1 MSHHSCNPFMQGTEK
16 DSSRGPLHPG
26 TGSYPSG
33 FGHSRGS
40 VGGLLTSLV
49 HHSVNSPGQAPN
61 GNLQTPC
68 NLLVPGKREDVRL
81 SVNQVSDST
90 AQLTYRS
97 EFLTSNKGTSSYTK
111 LTGHSEMQSKSVNV
125 SSSSPAVMAG
135 YFGGESVPFRVAED
149 DRSIPGLGSDD
160 IPRPTPGDPSASSQ
174 PKYTFEAASNILQQF
189 GLEMDDLEP
198 LLSFPEDQ
206 VTPANLPFIL
216 RKIRTCKE
224 NASSSSADIDKKSV
238 QNQASK
244 IIDYGHTSK
253 YVGNM
258 VDSLGRFADGGIDS
272 EKSKRKEDGAYAQ
285 RLQEDGK
292 VDPTKHVPNVSNSHF
307 QLGAYCD
314 SRRCL
319 PKTDAVSNVVPD
331 YRLSTSETL
340 KHIPPSSHLKQPA
353 QEKSVRSGLS
363 QTFHPSPSAGNK
375 SMTNSSNMGTAVS
388 ELAKPQALQKTGM
401 LLNPRRQPNLTPAMP
416 PVMQTTQNSYT
427 PAGLLSNPTPTF
439 CGPPQSPLNHPFVSE
454 STFKGSA
461 IPRLITSNM
470 QGATISPT
478 NKVPSFKDTVFKGL
492 PTAAM
497 MHDYAA
503 TTPRIFPHTC
513 SLCYKEFAQMK
524 EWVTHQNSA
533 LHLENCKRLRKEY
546 PQWDGSVTRALNDEW
561 KNPNPTAK
569 RSHGSRRSPKR
580 QSPLRHGTRKQ
591 GRSRSRSCS
600 PQTSSY
606 GCKRSYDNR
615 NSPERHHGSSSPR
628 RDKQQSYSASRHHSN
643 SPPRWSQERRH
654 SPPRHHG
661 SSSPRWS
668 QEDWRQESR
677 HHGSSPL
684 RWSQER
690 QQQPASASPKR
701 QTKRSPTERCTSHRV
716 SPGESKERLHSLKN
730 SMERQVPP
738 LKGISKRQTQLKGT
752 KKDLSLS
759 GTKEKSSAFESHEP
773 NKSLKPNKSSTP
785 GVKKTAEKLAK
796 SVLGSSVLQSLPKQC
811 DVEAVVKSLTPVILA
826 EWGKIMVSSSAPLK
840 TKKLVTSSTPTV
852 SSSAAKKKPVKKK
865 PAVSTLEAGKVTPP
879 TMVKLSGIQPCISH
893 HDVLS
898 AVERYGRTKS
908 VLLIRSRREAV
919 VCFEKEEDARKV
931 KTLEIKGCTV
941 TPKPKETLKKE
952 PKKSLAKKAAVTKLS
967 SPKIA
972 QSRTASQRKVPSS
985 LKERVKTM
993 KKCPASASKINPLLS
1008 KAKAVSTGGTVMRKK
1023 SKLGLKRRPVKPT
1036 ISEMQ
1041 TEVIDFE
1048 QIASPEEPDSGV
1060 ELKTGGESSDQTG
1073 VASFVAD
1080 VAGGESNKG
1089 AAEEMEGNATSALIP
1104 GKLAEE
1110 EDVGPNML
1118 RSTLAHEDQNNF
1130 GEESLMSHDHSKVA
1144 GEGDT
1149 AHEESKAPQKIILPL
1164 NPIAG
1169 DSRQTLPPEQIDV
1182 GVESKTGGLSP
1193 DQTAGVVID
1202 LTPDAT
1208 VESKGTEG
1216 GMEVAAT
1223 AADPGEITRI
1233 MHESQSSIGS
1243 PVEDEAIGSHG
1254 STENMETEPSKWTG
1268 NTHKNQN
1275 TNVECLN
1282 LDQSGGVDLACDGQ
1296 TIPEDEVP
1304 VQKPIPCLIG
1314 TERILPHKKSDLN
1327 FKKQRGAS
1335 GRTDAATIVIDLTLE
1350 ETDQP
1355 LSTFTVEPKRAAPEG
1370 TTIATPANKGINTTL
1385 SSQSSKVTKKG
1396 TNSPESV
1403 LKGVNLR
1410 FFRHMI
1416 AAHCDK
1422 VTHGMKLK
1430 DFSKLGLCNLV
1441 ISQLPYG
1448 EPDAHLLSALQSA
1461 LQVFSP
1467 PGWELDFYFLR
1478 EAGVVI
1484 VPLPPGRCAYDI
1496 LHQTKW
1502 RHYRG
1507 RKLHYQI
1514 FNSNVA
1520 SSPLMFFQTI
1530 MKFIG
1535 ESAVIDGSKTVFFG
1549 RITEEEVAELQ
1560 RGFKDT
1566 ESVQYFL
1573 PLYRKL
1579 FIEFSTLEDADQF
1592 GLQLSL
1598 KNGPIGKDVYR
1609 LGVTP
1614 AEGSS
1619 CQFSVDGA
1627 DAHLFDA
1634 SIPEGSHAPFWLPIS
1649 SRPYLYPTLRPSFV
1663 IPEHRTIKNIADV
1676 EALAPLSDFRTVMFT
1691 NLPQECN
1698 AHWAIKRRVQAL
1710 LTNVTPLFYNY
1721 CITVLPQQRRA
1732 FVHFDDW
1739 ESYSTCLQD
1748 LIKTPIYIGKN
1759 KLSLHLVTQPM
1770 CAQHSEDLMYQSLMA
1785 LSNTPVKSPHSLSER
1800 LLLVGI
1806 SSYTKK
1812 VVGQLLDKVISV
1824 GPFVDFLPL
1833 GNRICIEMV
1842 NSEDVKKLV
1851 HMKQSSTHEMKLRQ
1865 IMNFESC
1872 QDMSRRLNLSNE
1884 RQEKILQSEG
1894 SGDARFPSS
1903 CQVEPARSDVPAP
1916 VNTPAGATQSHVS
1929 AIVQESE
1936 LGTDVKSDAIVIDED
1951 CEHEVKSDAGSTDTD
1966 DLRPSTKTPSVLQS
1980 SSAPAIPNM
1989 DLMFFTLKAAI
2000 REHRLAK
2007 VRLMDNQHAGVP
2019 LATDESD
2026 DTRSVSGEIQSEC
2039 LVIVDEVSDMDL
2051 QSSLESRETRTDDFS
2066 DKTQLSSRP
2075 TQDKTN
2081 QTPTES
2087 HSSADDV
2094 DSAHKGHE
2102 IPPSDI
2108 HLQVE
2113 GVPAQS
2119 DGTCVDK
2126 QTEELQPQGNRNED
2140 SCDDFENF
2148 EILDEFECQVAEE
2161 MDDAN
2166 QDDRLETH
2174 CSEGRAEEPA
2184 AHVLN
2189 NKADQEESESFQVI
2203 DSINEDNAV
2212 EGQDSPIQE
2221 SNSAGHL
2228 TPVVDD
2234 VIIVDGLSGKSLN
2247 AESCSV
2253 PKDVPHQCG
2262 IISPR
2267 EPSTQDPSAISDV
2280 HPEAF
2285 QILDSVDDQ
2294 SENEDEPKDRSDVT
2308 QLAEDTDVLQEDVE
2322 YEVIDSVDDQA
2333 TTRGREN
2340 CSNWDTTD
2348 LPHISAA
2355 VTKQEPQ
2362 NRVTEELYEI
2372 VDSVEGDQI
2381 HVSDIETTRR
2391 SSRTREKESNAP
2403 DGAEQFEQPDKCAE
2417 TEESTME
2424 ESTNKGVTSK
2434 TRSSRSKRGLSR
2446 EMEGPHKE
2454 RMTTR
2459 SGRSLLNQA
2468 ISTRSRR
2475 NTPTTASSACE
2486 TLDSVEGDVKE
2497 QPLAKGRRR
2506 RPRSPI
2512 YMDQHDDN
2520 FAYQILD
2527 SVGEDMR
2534 RPPSTDENE
2543 FSYQVLDSVE
2553 GPVKTDETFS
2563 CASLEKS
2570 NKELMENAE
2579 NEEEGIYQVLDSCDD
2594 EPPAQQFTE
2603 SEATAE
2609 NEVAV
2614 SLEKEDCS
2622 DVAPEHQISPD
2633 SNKRAQGE
2641 TNVPMYGMDSAIRSI
2656 LENLED
2662 VSEEEDDS
2670 FPEASE
2676 HEKQEKEENLSM
2688 VMDET
2693 PIGVNKTK
2701 SVRSPAR
2708 DYVVNGRRSH
2718 LEREKVVINTSEMV
2732 TVDEVTAEDVSEAKT
2747 GGVME
2752 EDYQTMVTLDE
2763 ISEEEEEEA
2772 AVPEIFPPLDE
2783 QGGDKKEK
2791 DKQSDNKEVINF
2803 VTVDE
2808 VHDNDDDLK
2817 KDQVTLCRSR
2827 RAKRLQAASVRK
2839 SSRLHKLNETEEEKR
2854 LDEAPLSPPYAEVEE
2869 PQIQM
2874 DTEKT
2879 DLEADSKL
2887 VDGASSV
2894 DSALAL
2900 AHGTDQA
2907 LGRGLAKRK
2916 STGSEPEAKR
2926 ACDFPSFTP
2935 NNPLGQEFVRPSSG
2949 FFCHLCSMFFFSES
2963 TAMEEHCS
2971 SQRHHDNVK
2980 SHYLKHQR
2988 SEHSEPSRESS
2999 ALSNC

>member
-606 GCKRSYDNR
+606 GCNSSHRRSYDNR

-2791 DKQSDNKEVINF
+2791 DKQSDNK
-2803 VTVDE
+2803 
-2808 VHDNDDDLK
+2808 
-2817 KDQVTLCRSR
+2817 
-2827 RAKRLQAASVRK
+2827 
-2839 SSRLHKLNETEEEKR
+2839 
-2854 LDEAPLSPPYAEVEE
+2854 
-2869 PQIQM
+2869 
-2874 DTEKT
+2874 
-2879 DLEADSKL
+2879 
-2887 VDGASSV
+2887 
-2894 DSALAL
+2894 
-2900 AHGTDQA
+2900 
-2907 LGRGLAKRK
+2907 GLAKRK